1 MHNSESKGKLTKKGR
16 FALVIGVVIFLMML
30 FNMTI
35 LAWRL

>member
-1 MHNSESKGKLTKKGR
+1 MSKSETKGKLTKKGK
-16 FALVIGVVIFLMML
+16 FALLIGVVIFLMML